1 MSKGKNPFFE
11 EELEEEVVTVP
22 EQKKEMFEDKG
33 NEFVKSEELSERIV
47 ILAEPSLKKRLV
59 DYAAE
64 MDVKH
69 AVIVRAALNEY
80 LEKRGR

>member
-1 MSKGKNPFFE
+1 MAKGQNRFFDDE
-11 EELEEEVVTVP
+11 HEEVVTTAP
-22 EQKKEMFEDKG
+22 EQKKEMFEEKN

-69 AVIVRAALNEY
+69 AVIVRAALKEY